1 MNKKKLEAILFS
13 TVGVAAMLLILVAVN
28 FIGGFFKQRID
39 LTKEKLYTLSPGTK
53 AILGKMDG
61 AVEVRFYCT
70 QGENEMP
77 VVLKNY
83 ARRVED
89 LLSEYRQAAKGHL
102 EIKKLDPKPDSDAE
116 DSANLDGVEGQL
128 LPNGEKIYLGVAIS
142 FLDKKVALPFLS
154 PDREKLLEYDISRAI
169 AGVLTA
175 EKPVVG
181 VMTSLPVFG
190 QQPNPMMMRMG
201 QMRGQEP
208 WAFITEL
215 QRDFTVE
222 QVEATVEEIDPKYKV
237 LLLLHPKDLGD
248 KAQYAIDQFVLRGG
262 KLVVFMDPLALMDS
276 SGQNQNPMFGNMSAG
291 SSLDKLLKAWGIE
304 FENGKVVADMNYK
317 TQLRTGQGGRVQE
330 VPSFLSLT
338 QEAVNRDDV
347 LTSQIDSLH
356 LPFPGVFTGTPATGL
371 TKTILLHTSDK
382 VQMVDKMMAQMA
394 GEQIIKEFKS
404 DNKEYALALRLT
416 GKFKTA
422 FPDGK
427 PKDTATTEDKKD
439 DKDAAKTKDDKT
451 DASLKESKNANA
463 VTLIADT
470 DFLYDQFA
478 VQVQDFFG
486 QRIMIPRNGNLNL
499 VQNIVEQ
506 LAGDENLIGVRS
518 RATQN
523 RPFTVVNK
531 MQAEAEARYQ
541 SEIKKLE
548 DELAE
553 TQRRLNDLQRNKD
566 KKQRFILSPEQQAE
580 LANFRKKEAEASKKL
595 KLERKKLRK
604 DIDSLENWLKA
615 INIAGMPLFV
625 SLTGVT
631 LAFFKRKRTAA
642 K

>member
-1 MNKKKLEAILFS
+1 MNKKKIEAILFS

-28 FIGGFFKQRID
+28 FIGSLCKQRID
-39 LTKEKLYTLSPGTK
+39 LTKEKLYTLSAGTK
-53 AILGKMDG
+53 AILGKLDG
-61 AVEVRFYCT
+61 TVEVRFYCT

-77 VVLKNY
+77 AMLKNY

-89 LLSEYRQAAKGHL
+89 LLSEYKQIAKGKL

-128 LPNGEKIYLGVAIS
+128 LSNTEKLYLGVAIS

-154 PDREKLLEYDISRAI
+154 PEREKLLEYDISRAI
-169 AGVLTA
+169 SSVMTA
-175 EKPVVG
+175 EKAVIG

-190 QQPNPMMMRMG
+190 QPPNPMMMRMG
-201 QMRGQEP
+201 QMKGQEP

-222 QVEATVEEIDPKYKV
+222 QVDPSVDQIDEKYKV
-237 LLLLHPKDLGD
+237 LMLLHPKDLSD
-248 KAQYAIDQFVLRGG
+248 KAQYALDQFVLRGG

-276 SGQNQNPMFGNMSAG
+276 SNSNQMLGNMSAG
-291 SSLDKLLKAWGIE
+291 SSLDKLLKAWGVE
-304 FENGKVVADMNYK
+304 FENAKVVADMNYK

-338 QEAVNRDDV
+338 KLAINQEDV
-347 LTSQIDSLH
+347 LTSQLDNLH
-356 LPFPGVFTGTPATGL
+356 LPFPGVFSGTPAAGL
-371 TKTILLHTSDK
+371 TKTVLLHTSENA
-382 VQMVDKMMAQMA
+382 QLVDKMMAQMA
-394 GEQIIKEFKS
+394 SEQIIKEFKS
-404 DNKEYALALRLT
+404 ANKEYALAIRLT

-427 PKDTATTEDKKD
+427 PKDAPAADDKKDEKDADKKKD
-439 DKDAAKTKDDKT
+439 DKAET
-451 DASLKESKNANA
+451 SLKESKNANA
-463 VTLIADT
+463 VTLVADT
-470 DFLYDQFA
+470 DFLFDQFA
-478 VQVQDFFG
+478 VQVQEFFG

-499 VQNIVEQ
+499 VQNLVEQ

-531 MQAEAEARYQ
+531 MQADAEARYQ
-541 SEIKKLE
+541 SKIKKLE
-548 DELAE
+548 DDLAE
-553 TQRRLNDLQRNKD
+553 TQRRLNELQRNKD
-566 KKQRFILSPEQQAE
+566 KNQRFILSPEQQAE
-580 LANFRKKEAEASKKL
+580 LANFRKKEAEVSKEL
-595 KLERKKLRK
+595 KGERKKLRK
-604 DIDSLENWLKA
+604 DIDSLENRLKV

-625 SLTGVT
+625 SLTGVA